1 MILVKLT
8 VKTINLISI
17 FHQCSSKRNNIYN
30 SKIILKI
37 KFKMR
42 MPSLNLTLIKN
53 RVAIIQTQNQ
63 RNRTFKAR
71 NKKSKRASIKTRKMK
86 ITNKTLKLKKSLKTL
101 VQIVI
106 FLENLK
112 VFYKTVLQ
120 ILDFNQHNS

>member
-1 MILVKLT
+1 
-8 VKTINLISI
+8 
-17 FHQCSSKRNNIYN
+17 
-30 SKIILKI
+30 
-37 KFKMR
+37 

>member
-1 MILVKLT
+1 MILAKLT

>member
-1 MILVKLT
+1 M
-8 VKTINLISI
+8 
-17 FHQCSSKRNNIYN
+17 
-30 SKIILKI
+30 KI

-63 RNRTFKAR
+63 RNRTFIAR
-71 NKKSKRASIKTRKMK
+71 TKKSKRASIKTRKMK

-120 ILDFNQHNS
+120 TLDFNQHNSKVSIHKNNFYTINRSPSARNV

>member
-1 MILVKLT
+1 
-8 VKTINLISI
+8 
-17 FHQCSSKRNNIYN
+17 
-30 SKIILKI
+30 
-37 KFKMR
+37 MR

-71 NKKSKRASIKTRKMK
+71 TKKSKRASIKTRKMK

-120 ILDFNQHNS
+120 ILDFNQHNSKVSIHKKNFYTINRSPSARNV